1 MLGITGFG
9 AYLPR
14 ARLQRKAIA
23 DANAWFDSS
32 LRDMAKGERTM
43 CNWDED
49 VNTMAVEAARDCLGG
64 RDRSR
69 VRSLLLAST
78 SAPFLQRQNSV
89 VVGEALDLRRDIR
102 TMDVSGSLRAGTTA
116 FLAALE
122 QTGSV
127 LRGAPAGADEILV
140 VASEHQRSKCG
151 SVQEM
156 LYGDAA
162 VAMTLGTEGVLAEF
176 LCAHSTSVDF
186 VDSYRS
192 DGFRFDVRSEER
204 WIRDEGYMKLVPE
217 AATALLQQAGVAAAS
232 VQRFIL
238 PAPDARTAAAVAKK
252 IGIGKDAVADSLLV
266 TCGIAGAAH
275 ALLMLAHSLETAKPG
290 DLLLVIGFG
299 QGCDAVLLRATD
311 RLETFKPRQGVSGA
325 LRSRRPEENYQ
336 RFSSFNGLSEH
347 DMGKRSEVDKITYV
361 SAMYRSRKL
370 LNSFA
375 GGMCKACGTVQV
387 PKTRYCVNPACTAVD
402 SQADYGL
409 ADSGARVVTWTADAL
424 TFDFD
429 PPAYFGLIEFAEGAR
444 LMIDFTEV
452 DPGRMQ
458 NDAPVTMHFRVRQID
473 DRRGFRRYF
482 WKARL
487 AD

>member
-64 RDRSR
+64 RDRAR

-102 TMDVSGSLRAGTTA
+102 TMDVSGSQRAGTSA

-122 QTGSV
+122 QAGCV
-127 LRGAPAGADEILV
+127 LHGAPAGPDEVLV
-140 VASEHQRSKCG
+140 VASEHQGSKCG

-162 VAMTLGTEGVLAEF
+162 VAMTVGTEAVLAEF
-176 LCAHSTSVDF
+176 VSAHSTAVDF

-217 AATALLQQAGVAAAS
+217 AATAVLQQAGVDPAS
-232 VQRFIL
+232 VARFIL
-238 PAPDARTAAAVAKK
+238 PAADSRTVAAVAKK
-252 IGIGKDAVADSLLV
+252 IGIGKEAVADNLLGV
-266 TCGIAGAAH
+266 CGISGAAH
-275 ALLMLAHSLETAKPG
+275 ALLMLAHSLETARAG

-299 QGCDAVLLRATD
+299 QGCDALLLKATG
-311 RLETFKPRQGVSGA
+311 RLAEFRPRNGVSGA

-336 RFSSFNGLSEH
+336 RFSSFNGLSER
-347 DMGKRSEVDKITYV
+347 DMGKRSEVDKVTYV
-361 SAMYRSRKL
+361 SALYRSRRL
-370 LNSFA
+370 LHSFV
-375 GGMCKACGTVQV
+375 GGICAACGTVQV
-387 PKTRYCVNPACTAVD
+387 PKTRYCINPACTAFD
-402 SQADYGL
+402 SQKDYRL
-409 ADSGARVVTWTADAL
+409 ADSTARVVTWTADAL

-452 DPGRMQ
+452 DPDRMQ
-458 NDAPVTMHFRVRQID
+458 SEAPVTMHFRVRQID

-487 AD
+487 AG

>member
-23 DANAWFDSS
+23 DASAWFDSS
-32 LRDMAKGERTM
+32 LRDMARGERTM

-49 VNTMAVEAARDCLGG
+49 AITMAVEAARDCLVG
-64 RDRSR
+64 RDRAS
-69 VRSLLLAST
+69 VRSLCLAST

-102 TMDVSGSLRAGTTA
+102 TMDVSGSLRAGTSA

-122 QTGSV
+122 QAGSAF
-127 LRGAPAGADEILV
+127 RTAPAPADQALL
-140 VASEHQRSKCG
+140 VASEHQRARCG

-162 VAMTLGTEGVLAEF
+162 VAMTLGTEGVLAEVVA
-176 LCAHSTSVDF
+176 AHSTAVDF

-217 AATALLQQAGVAAAS
+217 AAAAVLRQAGVAPAS

-238 PAPDARTAAAVAKK
+238 PAADARTAAAVAKR
-252 IGIGKDAVADSLLV
+252 IGIGKDAVADNLLGV
-266 TCGIAGAAH
+266 CGIAGAAH
-275 ALLMLAHSLETAKPG
+275 ALLMLAHSLETAKAG

-299 QGCDAVLLRATD
+299 QGCDAVLLEATD
-311 RLETFKPRQGVSGA
+311 RLSTFKPRHGVSGA
-325 LRSRRPEENYQ
+325 LRWRRPEENYH
-336 RFSSFNGLSEH
+336 RFSSFNGLAER

-370 LNSFA
+370 LNSFS
-375 GGMCKACGTVQV
+375 GGICSACGTVQV

-402 SQADYGL
+402 TQADYRL
-409 ADSGARVVTWTADAL
+409 ADSDARVVTWTADAL

-429 PPAYFGLIEFAEGAR
+429 PPAYFGLIEFSEGAR

-452 DPGRMQ
+452 DPGRMR
-458 NDAPVTMHFRVRQID
+458 NGAPVTMHFRVRQID